1 MDSDSVPFPV
11 PPALYRRHNDPII
24 SGQYHPSSGF
34 IYGRGETLL
43 DKLKA
48 DENERRRKHAMY
60 YPFRDDGEWDLGKFL
75 AKHLTLSAINEF
87 LQLKWVNREKPSFK
101 SAEQLVGWI
110 DALPGS
116 PSWQCTTLELPP
128 YKSERPIRL
137 IWRDAREVVQDI
149 VSNPMF
155 ANYMTFDPHVVLRGA
170 EREYSEFFTGDRA
183 HHIQVDQLFTHD
195 QLIEGATII
204 PIIIGSDK
212 TPVTKHT
219 GGLEMHPVFVT
230 VGNIQSDVRMQ
241 ATSHAW
247 RCVAFMP
254 IPSFDVHPDFQTLL
268 VSRVFHRCM
277 DIVFG
282 SLKQSAQTGYFMTDG
297 LGCIR
302 NCFTPLADPWDIKK
316 FQKQAKLVKL
326 LGVHQPFW
334 RDWKFADPAFFLN
347 GEILHT
353 CHKFFFDHILKWCKE
368 VAGNYL
374 LDTRY
379 KTQHKRIAV
388 RHFGSG
394 VSHIKQM
401 TGREHRD
408 IQRTIVPMIAGAGAN
423 STPLFVYS
431 IRSMIEFIYQAQN
444 PTHTNSSLA
453 SMVGALKEFHA
464 TKQAVVD
471 AEGRRGA
478 KGVRDDFNIPKLEL
492 MQSFARNITNNGTL
506 MQYTADVTERLLIT
520 HCKLPFERTSR
531 QAATFVDQIVAI
543 LNREESMR
551 RFDLY
556 HILRLSQ
563 APLENAVLQED
574 EEVTTIDPA
583 LSFIS
588 RVAPEQEHSF
598 KGPRPFRNHFANP
611 KGFHSSDGAIAFH
624 VTVQPD
630 HTGILVVE
638 MQRDYNLPHA
648 MQYIVDYINS
658 ASGGTPTSLWS
669 PTTGKVDLWY
679 KFRIQLQSS
688 FRSRYLTKSQAI
700 QAYPCSPE
708 RPFGTY
714 DAVLLIRPNAADIFG
729 KFVYLGSS

>member
-1 MDSDSVPFPV
+1 
-11 PPALYRRHNDPII
+11 
-24 SGQYHPSSGF
+24 
-34 IYGRGETLL
+34 
-43 DKLKA
+43 
-48 DENERRRKHAMY
+48 
-60 YPFRDDGEWDLGKFL
+60 
-75 AKHLTLSAINEF
+75 
-87 LQLKWVNREKPSFK
+87 
-101 SAEQLVGWI
+101 
-110 DALPGS
+110 
-116 PSWQCTTLELPP
+116 
-128 YKSERPIRL
+128 
-137 IWRDAREVVQDI
+137 
-149 VSNPMF
+149 MF

-183 HHIQVDQLFTHD
+183 HHIQD

-219 GGLEMHPVFVT
+219 GRLEMHPVFVT

-282 SLKQSAQTGYFMTDG
+282 SLKQSAQTSYFMTDG

-302 NCFTPLADPWDIKK
+302 NCFTPLVSYIADLPEQQLVACVSKNASPVTTATLPEFSDGQLHPPRSGMSTLQLIQQVCSEADPWDIKR

-334 RDWKFADPAFFLN
+334 RDWKFADPTFFLN

-388 RHFGSG
+388 RHFGLG

-431 IRSMIEFIYQAQN
+431 IRSMTEFIYQAQN

-506 MQYTADVTERLLIT
+506 MQYTADVTKRLLIT

-531 QAATFVDQIVAI
+531 QAATFVDQIVVI
-543 LNREESMR
+543 LNCEESMR

-556 HILRLSQ
+556 HILHLSQ

-648 MQYIVDYINS
+648 MQGNPHESVEPHNRQ
-658 ASGGTPTSLWS
+658 G
-669 PTTGKVDLWY
+669 
-679 KFRIQLQSS
+679 
-688 FRSRYLTKSQAI
+688 
-700 QAYPCSPE
+700 
-708 RPFGTY
+708 
-714 DAVLLIRPNAADIFG
+714 
-729 KFVYLGSS
+729 